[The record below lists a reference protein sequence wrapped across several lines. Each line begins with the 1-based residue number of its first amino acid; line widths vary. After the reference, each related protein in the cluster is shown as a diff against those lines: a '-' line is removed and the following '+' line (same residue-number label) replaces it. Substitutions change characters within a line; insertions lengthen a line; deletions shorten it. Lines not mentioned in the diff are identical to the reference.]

1 MKIKNALTV
10 KFVKS
15 AAFVFPAIPAVLPTN
30 VITVINVCREAVRCV
45 LRAIRSA
52 TARPEQEPTVVEDA
66 YAPMIR
72 FLMTDGAL
80 NTVLI
85 PRANRDI
92 HRHTTA

>member
-1 MKIKNALTV
+1 MKIKNAPTV
-10 KFVKS
+10 TSVKS
-15 AAFVFPAIPAVLPTN
+15 AAFVFPAIPAALPTN
-30 VITVINVCREAVRCV
+30 VIPVINDCRDAVRCV
-45 LRAIRSA
+45 PRAIRSA
-52 TARPEQEPTVVEDA
+52 TARPEQEPTVAEDA